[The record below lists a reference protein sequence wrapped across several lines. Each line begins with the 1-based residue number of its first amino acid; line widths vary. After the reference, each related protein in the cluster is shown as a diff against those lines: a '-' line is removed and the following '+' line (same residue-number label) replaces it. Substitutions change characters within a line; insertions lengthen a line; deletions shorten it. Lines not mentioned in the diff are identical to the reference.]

1 MCLAIPMKVI
11 EVNDNKGIV
20 EAGGIQKTI
29 DLSLL
34 DSVQSGEYVI
44 VHAGFAIQ
52 SMDEEE
58 ALKTLALFD
67 EMIRLMGSDKK

>member
-20 EAGGIQKTI
+20 ETGGIQKTV
-29 DLSLL
+29 DFSLL
-34 DSVQSGEYVI
+34 GSVPSGSYVI

-52 SMDEEE
+52 SMNIDE
-58 ALKTLALFD
+58 ARKTLALFD
-67 EMIRLMGSDKK
+67 EMTRLVVSEKQ

>member
-11 EVNDNKGIV
+11 EVNDNQGIV
-20 EAGGIQKTI
+20 EAGGIQKI
-29 DLSLL
+29 VDFSLL
-34 DSVQSGEYVI
+34 GSVQAGSYVI

-52 SMDEEE
+52 SMNVEE

-67 EMIRLMGSDKK
+67 EMIRLMGAEKK